1 MRIKPYKYFFVSL
14 ILLVCGL
21 VYFGMIYSNKI
32 VLRQLSEVPQEA
44 SEPDGINTK
53 KKTISEEK
61 KQEKKQ
67 EQKQEQKREQKV
79 SDLQQ
84 SSPAIGESTA
94 IKEEKKETTGS
105 KESLP
110 KQAEKESEALK
121 KIDLNHASIQEL
133 MTLKGIGEKKAQQII
148 EYRNK
153 NGGFKRIEEI
163 MRIKG
168 IKQKAFQKIKDLIMV
183 SQIRKE

>member
-14 ILLVCGL
+14 VLLVCGL

-32 VLRQLSEVPQEA
+32 VLHQISEVPQEA

-53 KKTISEEK
+53 NKTISEEK
-61 KQEKKQ
+61 KQE
-67 EQKQEQKREQKV
+67 QKQEKKV
-79 SDLQQ
+79 SGLQQ

-94 IKEEKKETTGS
+94 RKEDIKETTAS
-105 KESLP
+105 SESLP
-110 KQAEKESEALK
+110 KQAEKENEAAK
-121 KIDLNHASIQEL
+121 KIDLNHASKQEL